1 MIGWLIALVVFLLL
15 LLLKVG
21 VRILWDSESLLLKI
35 RVGLL
40 RFSLSSE
47 EKSKKKKTKK
57 KKQEKKPEQTAQP
70 QGVKQKKEQKGMSP
84 SLKSWLI
91 ALLERRGELLS
102 MIGKVLTSPTLDILR
117 LHIAVGGGDPEMT
130 YGKICAG
137 MGAGLPLL
145 YNTFR
150 VKKDD
155 IQVVCRYDLSKVV
168 IMAEVE
174 ATIRIGE
181 VFALVGTV
189 IGLLVKIYL
198 TKKRNDKAVRTV

>member
-1 MIGWLIALVVFLLL
+1 
-15 LLLKVG
+15 
-21 VRILWDSESLLLKI
+21 
-35 RVGLL
+35 
-40 RFSLSSE
+40 
-47 EKSKKKKTKK
+47 
-57 KKQEKKPEQTAQP
+57 
-70 QGVKQKKEQKGMSP
+70 
-84 SLKSWLI
+84 
-91 ALLERRGELLS
+91 